1 MNIIVKPYGSSHCY
15 CRPDTTWERENKD
28 FYSPE
33 CVNEIHWTPIVF
45 VRISKAG
52 KCIGAKFVSRYY
64 DAFSFGALLYCHT
77 EGGNNEAA
85 FTSCADHT
93 SLLPSPLFSKETLES
108 EMGAYEV
115 RKNNE
120 LIFDSTRAEKSAS
133 LKEVL
138 EEAICKASML
148 TSLRIGDFVAVELAP
163 ACILASKEEESV
175 SFRAS
180 YCEND
185 MYDFK
190 LIF

>member
-120 LIFDSTRAEKSAS
+120 LIFDSTSAEKSAS
-133 LKEVL
+133 LKEML
-138 EEAICKASML
+138 EEAICKASAL